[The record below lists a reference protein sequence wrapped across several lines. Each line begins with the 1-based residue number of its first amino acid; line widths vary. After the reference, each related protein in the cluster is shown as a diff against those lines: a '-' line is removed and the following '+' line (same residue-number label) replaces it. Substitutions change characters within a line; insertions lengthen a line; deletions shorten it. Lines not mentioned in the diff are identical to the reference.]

1 METAGKIWIAKLA
14 LGKFYATP
22 GERDI
27 RREFDKILKARFE
40 MEFRRCLLGR
50 AGR

>member
-1 METAGKIWIAKLA
+1 METAGEIWIAKLA

-27 RREFDKILKARFE
+27 RCEFDKILKVRFE
-40 MEFRRCLLGR
+40 AEFKRRLFDR